1 MSSGSPFAF
10 AARTPAWTAAA
21 TVSRVLKGDSSVNAS
36 TYRRVEDAAAA
47 LKYERRLRQ
56 YPPQNCLIVLNV
68 LWLVC
73 SLPVVTMGA
82 SCAALYQVLGKLI
95 AGEDGHVA
103 GQFFGAWGE
112 NWKKATPVWLILLAV
127 AALCGFDLYMARL
140 NDSFLWELLAV
151 FALQL
156 AAMVMTFAFPLM
168 ARYENTWRN
177 HLKNA
182 MLVAVGHLPRMLLIW
197 AVWAVPVGVS
207 VFIPEVGFYLS
218 IVWVLIGYSSLSYVT
233 ALLLRPVFRNLDENA

>member
-1 MSSGSPFAF
+1 MLKSFFDPNGAF
-10 AARTPAWTAAA
+10 ARGME
-21 TVSRVLKGDSSVNAS
+21 RVWS
-36 TYRRVEDAAAA
+36 
-47 LKYERRLRQ
+47 
-56 YPPQNCLIVLNV
+56 LIVLNV

-82 SCAALYQVLGKLI
+82 SCAALYQVLGKVI
-95 AGEDGHVA
+95 AGEDSHVA
-103 GQFFGAWGE
+103 RQFFRAWGE

-140 NDSFLWELLAV
+140 NESFLWELLAV

-177 HLKNA
+177 HLKTPCWWRW
-182 MLVAVGHLPRMLLIW
+182 GTCP
-197 AVWAVPVGVS
+197 GCC
-207 VFIPEVGFYLS
+207 
-218 IVWVLIGYSSLSYVT
+218 
-233 ALLLRPVFRNLDENA
+233 

>member
-1 MSSGSPFAF
+1 M
-10 AARTPAWTAAA
+10 
-21 TVSRVLKGDSSVNAS
+21 
-36 TYRRVEDAAAA
+36 
-47 LKYERRLRQ
+47 
-56 YPPQNCLIVLNV
+56 
-68 LWLVC
+68 C

-103 GQFFGAWGE
+103 RQFFRAWGE

-140 NDSFLWELLAV
+140 NDSFFWELLAV

-233 ALLLRPVFRNLDENA
+233 ALLLRPVFRNLEENA

>member
-1 MSSGSPFAF
+1 ME
-10 AARTPAWTAAA
+10 
-21 TVSRVLKGDSSVNAS
+21 RVWS
-36 TYRRVEDAAAA
+36 
-47 LKYERRLRQ
+47 
-56 YPPQNCLIVLNV
+56 LIVLNV

-73 SLPVVTMGA
+73 SLPVGTMGA

-103 GQFFGAWGE
+103 RQFFRAWGE

-127 AALCGFDLYMARL
+127 AALCGFDLYM
-140 NDSFLWELLAV
+140 
-151 FALQL
+151 ALQL

-233 ALLLRPVFRNLDENA
+233 ALLLRPVFRSLDENA

>member
-1 MSSGSPFAF
+1 MLKSFFDPNGAF
-10 AARTPAWTAAA
+10 ARGME
-21 TVSRVLKGDSSVNAS
+21 RVWS
-36 TYRRVEDAAAA
+36 
-47 LKYERRLRQ
+47 
-56 YPPQNCLIVLNV
+56 LIVLNV

-73 SLPVVTMGA
+73 SLPVVTMGT

-103 GQFFGAWGE
+103 RQFFRAWGE

-140 NDSFLWELLAV
+140 NDSFLWELL
-151 FALQL
+151 
-156 AAMVMTFAFPLM
+156 

>member
-1 MSSGSPFAF
+1 M
-10 AARTPAWTAAA
+10 
-21 TVSRVLKGDSSVNAS
+21 
-36 TYRRVEDAAAA
+36 
-47 LKYERRLRQ
+47 
-56 YPPQNCLIVLNV
+56 
-68 LWLVC
+68 
-73 SLPVVTMGA
+73 
-82 SCAALYQVLGKLI
+82 
-95 AGEDGHVA
+95 
-103 GQFFGAWGE
+103 
-112 NWKKATPVWLILLAV
+112 WLILLAV

-140 NDSFLWELLAV
+140 NDSFFWELLAV

-197 AVWAVPVGVS
+197 LIWAVPVGVS

-233 ALLLRPVFRNLDENA
+233 ALLLRPVFRSLDENGSK

>member
-1 MSSGSPFAF
+1 MLKSFFDPNGAF
-10 AARTPAWTAAA
+10 ARGME
-21 TVSRVLKGDSSVNAS
+21 RVWS
-36 TYRRVEDAAAA
+36 
-47 LKYERRLRQ
+47 
-56 YPPQNCLIVLNV
+56 LIVLNV

-73 SLPVVTMGA
+73 SLPVVTMGT

-103 GQFFGAWGE
+103 RQFFRAWGE

-140 NDSFLWELLAV
+140 TDSFFWELLAV

>member
-1 MSSGSPFAF
+1 MKNLSTAQHPRSTACGKRRWAGGAIYSFKSSLGDGKHRGLVAF
-10 AARTPAWTAAA
+10 S
-21 TVSRVLKGDSSVNAS
+21 VGD
-36 TYRRVEDAAAA
+36 EDG
-47 LKYERRLRQ
+47 
-56 YPPQNCLIVLNV
+56 
-68 LWLVC
+68 
-73 SLPVVTMGA
+73 VV
-82 SCAALYQVLGKLI
+82 VR

-103 GQFFGAWGE
+103 RQFFRAWGE

-233 ALLLRPVFRNLDENA
+233 ALLLRPVFRSLDENA

>member
-1 MSSGSPFAF
+1 M
-10 AARTPAWTAAA
+10 
-21 TVSRVLKGDSSVNAS
+21 
-36 TYRRVEDAAAA
+36 
-47 LKYERRLRQ
+47 
-56 YPPQNCLIVLNV
+56 
-68 LWLVC
+68 
-73 SLPVVTMGA
+73 
-82 SCAALYQVLGKLI
+82 
-95 AGEDGHVA
+95 
-103 GQFFGAWGE
+103 
-112 NWKKATPVWLILLAV
+112 WLILLAV

-140 NDSFLWELLAV
+140 NDSFLWELLPV
-151 FALQL
+151 S
-156 AAMVMTFAFPLM
+156 AMQPAPLVMPFDFPLM
-168 ARYENTWRN
+168 ARHETTWRT